1 MKKYL
6 LLTLTLITIGL
17 FQSHK
22 MDEGMFPLSELKNIN
37 LKKVGLK
44 IKPAPVMWA

>member
-6 LLTLTLITIGL
+6 LLTLSLLTISI

-22 MDEGMFPLSELKNIN
+22 TDEGMFPLSELKNIN

-44 IKPAPVMWA
+44 IKPIEIK